1 MSHTPLVGHTSPE
14 TAYVVQDYPYG
25 FRLRCKIR
33 YWVETTK
40 HGQRVVSQTTN
51 PKVPG
56 RCRHCGKTYGD
67 TDAHVHLGDNP
78 HTFEAAEVW
87 NKPKASTY
95 SAIRVLYIEDSTGH
109 VENAA
114 LNLYNTL
121 AQIAD
126 FQHRYAPALQS
137 SRDQKTLTYLI
148 GVTTVIEARSKR
160 QEATLGN

>member
-1 MSHTPLVGHTSPE
+1 MSHTALAGHTSPE

-51 PKVPG
+51 PKVNG
-56 RCRHCGKTYGD
+56 
-67 TDAHVHLGDNP
+67 
-78 HTFEAAEVW
+78 EVW
-87 NKPKASTY
+87 NKPKPSTY

-126 FQHRYAPALQS
+126 FQELYAPALQS
-137 SRDQKTLTYLI
+137 SRDQKELTHLI
-148 GVTTVIEARSKR
+148 AMATVQESRSKR
-160 QEATLGN
+160 AAGEYNAVRPSADAQGEHNGH